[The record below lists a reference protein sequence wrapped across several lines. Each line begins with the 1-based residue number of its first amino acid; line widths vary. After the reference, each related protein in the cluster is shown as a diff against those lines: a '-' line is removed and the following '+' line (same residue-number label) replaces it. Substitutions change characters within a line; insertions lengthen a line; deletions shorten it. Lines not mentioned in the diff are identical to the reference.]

1 MEEDVRYGEALFQ
14 WKRQVE
20 IAKMTLAPEQRDRL
34 REWQSQSGGREDTSL
49 WPGWEELIGERPIPA
64 SEERAR
70 FREERLAKIAA
81 GETPVPLDHVP
92 RVIVHMQP
100 HNKQELDLAAGVDQE
115 AVATH
120 LAPMVARYMP
130 TNEYGVAATD
140 EGVVSYS
147 SGAED
152 VSSYA
157 YSKLFPDGTIEHV
170 RASYYAPEHNEMG
183 LDYEDDVVNAVSRG
197 LILQE
202 KLEVEAP
209 IAVTLSLV
217 GVAGC
222 RLRDG
227 SCPAQGE
234 PIDRDEI
241 KIGEVIFS
249 EHKPRSDDEIR
260 ASLKHAFDAVR
271 RAGRLQPRRV

>member
-20 IAKMTLAPEQRDRL
+20 ITLTTLSPDQRDRL
-34 REWQSQSGGREDTSL
+34 REWQSQSGGREDISQ
-49 WPGWEELIGERPIPA
+49 WPGWEDLIGKRPVPGR
-64 SEERAR
+64 EERAR
-70 FREERLAKIAA
+70 FREDRLAKIAA

-92 RVIVHMQP
+92 RVIVHMMP
-100 HNKQELDLAAGVDQE
+100 HKKQELELASGVDRE

-130 TNEYGVAATD
+130 ANEYGTTVSD
-140 EGVVSYS
+140 EGIITYS
-147 SGAED
+147 SGAEG

-157 YSKLFPDGTIEHV
+157 YSQLFPDGSIEHV
-170 RASYYAPEHNEMG
+170 RASYYMP
-183 LDYEDDVVNAVSRG
+183 EDDVVNAVSRG
-197 LILQE
+197 LVLQE
-202 KLEVEAP
+202 KLRVEAP
-209 IAVTLSLV
+209 IVVTLSLV
-217 GVAGC
+217 GLAGSS
-222 RLRDG
+222 LRDG
-227 SCPAQGE
+227 SRPVQGE

-249 EHKPRSDDEIR
+249 EHKPRSNNEIG

-271 RAGRLQPRRV
+271 RAGHMQPRRA

>member
-1 MEEDVRYGEALFQ
+1 
-14 WKRQVE
+14 
-20 IAKMTLAPEQRDRL
+20 MTLSPEQRDRL
-34 REWQSQSGGREDTSL
+34 REWQSQSGGRKDISQ
-49 WPGWEELIGERPIPA
+49 WPGWEDLIGKRPVSG

-81 GETPVPLDHVP
+81 GETPIPLDHVP

-100 HNKQELDLAAGVDQE
+100 HEKQELDLAAGVDRE

-130 TNEYGVAATD
+130 ANEYGVTASD
-140 EGVVSYS
+140 EGIVTYS
-147 SGAED
+147 SGAEG

-157 YSKLFPDGTIEHV
+157 YSQLFPDGSIEHV
-170 RASYYAPEHNEMG
+170 RASYYAPEHHEMG

-197 LILQE
+197 LVLQE
-202 KLEVEAP
+202 KLGVEAP

-217 GVAGC
+217 GLAGC
-222 RLRDG
+222 LLREG
-227 SCPAQGE
+227 SSPAQGG

-249 EHKPRSDDEIR
+249 EHKPRSNDEIG

-271 RAGRLQPRRV
+271 RAGHLQPRRV